1 MIIDGKALAA
11 DVEVETAERV
21 KKLAEKGIVPGL
33 ATVLVGENP
42 ASQMYIRL
50 KHSACTRVGI
60 RSENVVLPEN
70 SSEEEL
76 IAKIQ
81 ELNGRPDIN
90 GILLQLPLPK
100 GLSPQ
105 KAMMSIL
112 PEKDVDGFHPVNMG
126 ALLLG
131 AERLVP
137 CTPRGIIY
145 ALERLGKKLE
155 GAEAVIVGHSNVVG
169 KPLAAMLLNRNATV
183 QVCHVFTKDLAE
195 HTRDA
200 EILVVAAGV
209 PALIKKEMVRP
220 GAIVF
225 DVGINRVGDKTVGDV
240 DFDGRK
246 GHCLGHNPCSGRRR
260 TAHGGHAA
268 LPDGIGGR
276 EPDDLKMSLV
286 IALAA
291 SREAVI
297 GADRRAIAFLGPC
310 PELEE
315 ELYSGQIKNDQE
327 LADRARELGASLQV
341 SDGREK
347 VWRRGDLLVGEVTEI
362 SAKLSRRR
370 RIYLTPGA
378 SLQVDITS
386 GEDSTSAGRGR
397 RRRGEDQSL
406 GRRGVHSLW
415 QPFHTEAGLRRGGPG
430 GGKGKRGSHQ
440 EHPGKSRR

>member
-11 DVEVETAERV
+11 DVEVEAAEKVKRLAER
-21 KKLAEKGIVPGL
+21 GIVPGL
-33 ATVLVGENP
+33 ATMLVGENP

-70 SSEEEL
+70 SSEDEL

-81 ELNGRPDIN
+81 ELNGRADIN

-105 KAMMSIL
+105 RAMMSIL

-183 QVCHVFTKDLAE
+183 QVCHVFTRDLAE
-195 HTRDA
+195 HTRAA

-220 GAIVF
+220 GAVVF

-240 DFDGRK
+240 DFDGVK
-246 GHCLGHNPCSGRRR
+246 
-260 TAHGGHAA
+260 
-268 LPDGIGGR
+268 D
-276 EPDDLKMSLV
+276 
-286 IALAA
+286 IA
-291 SREAVI
+291 S
-297 GADRRAIAFLGPC
+297 AI
-310 PELEE
+310 
-315 ELYSGQIKNDQE
+315 
-327 LADRARELGASLQV
+327 
-341 SDGREK
+341 
-347 VWRRGDLLVGEVTEI
+347 
-362 SAKLSRRR
+362 
-370 RIYLTPGA
+370 TP
-378 SLQVDITS
+378 V
-386 GEDSTSAGRGR
+386 
-397 RRRGEDQSL
+397 
-406 GRRGVHSLW
+406 
-415 QPFHTEAGLRRGGPG
+415 PG
-430 GGKGKRGSHQ
+430 GVGPLTVAMLLSQ
-440 EHPGKSRR
+440 TVSAAESQMI

>member
-11 DVEVETAERV
+11 DVEVETAQRV
-21 KKLAEKGIVPGL
+21 KKLAGRGMVPGL

-50 KHSACTRVGI
+50 KHSACSRVGI
-60 RSENVVLPEN
+60 RSENVVLPAE
-70 SSEEEL
+70 STEAEL
-76 IAKIQ
+76 IARIQ

-105 KAMMSIL
+105 RAMMSIL

-145 ALERLGKKLE
+145 ALERLGMTGKKLE

-169 KPLAAMLLNRNATV
+169 KPLAAMLLSRNATV
-183 QVCHVFTKDLAE
+183 QVCHVFTRDLAE

-240 DFDGRK
+240 DF
-246 GHCLGHNPCSGRRR
+246 
-260 TAHGGHAA
+260 
-268 LPDGIGGR
+268 
-276 EPDDLKMSLV
+276 
-286 IALAA
+286 
-291 SREAVI
+291 EAVKEI
-297 GADRRAIAFLGPC
+297 ASAI
-310 PELEE
+310 
-315 ELYSGQIKNDQE
+315 
-327 LADRARELGASLQV
+327 
-341 SDGREK
+341 
-347 VWRRGDLLVGEVTEI
+347 
-362 SAKLSRRR
+362 
-370 RIYLTPGA
+370 TP
-378 SLQVDITS
+378 V
-386 GEDSTSAGRGR
+386 
-397 RRRGEDQSL
+397 
-406 GRRGVHSLW
+406 
-415 QPFHTEAGLRRGGPG
+415 PG
-430 GGKGKRGSHQ
+430 GVGPLTVAMLLSQTVSAAESQAGSQ
-440 EHPGKSRR
+440 